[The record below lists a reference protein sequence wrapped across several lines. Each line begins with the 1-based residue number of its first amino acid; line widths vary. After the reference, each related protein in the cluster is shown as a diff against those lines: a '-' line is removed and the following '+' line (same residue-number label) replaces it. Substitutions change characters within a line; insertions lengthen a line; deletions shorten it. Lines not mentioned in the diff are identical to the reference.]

1 MAKRKV
7 LKYGDERLRKVAKP
21 VTEFDE
27 DLFELLDDMRDTMYA
42 NNGMG
47 LAATQVGVLK
57 RVVIMDL
64 GGSFYELIN
73 PIIVSSE
80 GEQEEEEGCLSVPN
94 FSDIWLSVADT
105 SSKIASFFM
114 QNFYIFAGI
123 TIVFSILSF
132 VLLITDKQSK
142 HTARLVVSGII
153 IAILLIFIV
162 VALVG
167 VGK

>member
-7 LKYGDERLRKVAKP
+7 LKYGDERLRKIAKP
-21 VTEFDE
+21 VTDFDD
-27 DLFELLDDMRDTMYA
+27 DLFELLEDMRDTMYA

-73 PIIVSSE
+73 PEIIASE

-94 FSDIWLSVADT
+94 FSDIVKRPAKLTVKAKDRYGYNIEISGEKHFARCASHEIDHLNGILYVDK
-105 SSKIASFFM
+105 SKNNEKYFKK
-114 QNFYIFAGI
+114 Y
-123 TIVFSILSF
+123 
-132 VLLITDKQSK
+132 
-142 HTARLVVSGII
+142 
-153 IAILLIFIV
+153 
-162 VALVG
+162 
-167 VGK
+167 GKK

>member
-7 LKYGDERLRKVAKP
+7 LKYGDERLRKIAKP
-21 VTEFDE
+21 VIDFDD
-27 DLFELLDDMRDTMYA
+27 DLFELLEDMRDTMYA

-73 PIIVSSE
+73 PEIIASE

-94 FSDIWLSVADT
+94 FSDIVKRPAKLTVKAKDRYGYNIEISGEKHFARCASHEIDHLNGILYVDK
-105 SSKIASFFM
+105 SKNNEKYFKK
-114 QNFYIFAGI
+114 Y
-123 TIVFSILSF
+123 
-132 VLLITDKQSK
+132 
-142 HTARLVVSGII
+142 
-153 IAILLIFIV
+153 
-162 VALVG
+162 
-167 VGK
+167 GKK